1 MNHPT
6 MPTPPEQLL
15 EELFR
20 RLDAGDEAGIIGV
33 LREGRARLRTE
44 ERQRDQRAQTVRFHF
59 ENGALTVRPVGPRL
73 TDRAALIIRTEVNQ
87 RLLDPRPVFH
97 TLSVDFRDVTT
108 LNAAALTLFADLRR
122 NATVF
127 GVRTVGTGVAP
138 EVEKQLRRFR
148 LGQGRRRAWSRLLGS

>member
-1 MNHPT
+1 MQ
-6 MPTPPEQLL
+6 TPHKKLL

-20 RLDAGDEAGIIGV
+20 RLDSGDEAGIIDA
-33 LREGRARLRTE
+33 LREGRSRLRADE
-44 ERQRDQRAQTVRFHF
+44 QQRDQRAQTVRFHF
-59 ENGALTVRPVGPRL
+59 EDGTLTVRPVGPRI

-87 RLLDPRPVFH
+87 RLLDPQPAFH

-108 LNAAALTLFADLRR
+108 LNGAALTLFADLRR

-127 GVRTVGTGVAP
+127 GVRAVGTGVAP
-138 EVEKQLRRFR
+138 DMEKQLRRFR